1 MSEAQQAA
9 LIEAVLDMEQ
19 LPTSRRLAELLRQQ

>member
-1 MSEAQQAA
+1 MSEVQQAA

-19 LPTSRRLAELLRQQ
+19 LPTSRRLTELLRQQ